1 MAMGDVTSLRT
12 LVQAVLADEPW
23 LHDPLVAEMPW
34 RGDVY
39 EAVKAD
45 ARGGG
50 NGKKQLVIGIA
61 PTDGLVTPQP
71 PVLRAIE
78 TVATVLRKAGH
89 VVIPFS
95 HGPTEEAIDL
105 WSSAAYADLTFAH
118 AQFRASG
125 EVVDRLMPP
134 AFDPDKP
141 ESAPLGTGE
150 VQKLNVGIRK
160 YRDEYLRRWDETAR
174 DPGNPT
180 GRPVDVIITPVAPYS
195 AARIG
200 KIRYIGESNLVTSL
214 LVDPRRS
221 HYSCF
226 QVIRSPSSSTTSPP
240 RCSPSSRPTR
250 PSTSCGRSRSPRGS
264 RRSTSWPTRKST
276 RTVSFLPTPR
286 LFVSGLDMLVV
297 RCPRDEVVLTCS
309 CLQTTQNYTTAC
321 Q

>member
-1 MAMGDVTSLRT
+1 MHDDPRLTTPYKKGGSIRWPSAGVGAYGLRPSTGRLPYGGIASVVGGLEALTDVRFAVGPMAMGDVTSLRI
-12 LVQAVLADEPW
+12 LVTAVLADEPW
-23 LHDPLVAEMPW
+23 LRDPLVAEMPW

-39 EAVKAD
+39 EAVSAD

-71 PVLRAIE
+71 PVLRAID
-78 TVATVLRKAGH
+78 TVATALRKAGH

-125 EVVDRLMPP
+125 ETVDRLMPP

-150 VQKLNVGIRK
+150 VQKLNVKIRK
-160 YRDEYLRRWDETAR
+160 YREEYLRRWGETAR
-174 DPGNPT
+174 DPGNGT
-180 GRPVDVIITPVAPYS
+180 GRSVDVIITPVAPYS

-200 KIRYIGESNLVTSL
+200 KIRYIGESNQLPL
-214 LVDPRRS
+214 ELILVD
-221 HYSCF
+221 
-226 QVIRSPSSSTTSPP
+226 
-240 RCSPSSRPTR
+240 
-250 PSTSCGRSRSPRGS
+250 
-264 RRSTSWPTRKST
+264 
-276 RTVSFLPTPR
+276 L
-286 LFVSGLDMLVV
+286 
-297 RCPRDEVVLTCS
+297 
-309 CLQTTQNYTTAC
+309 
-321 Q
+321 